1 MGDVIGI
8 ADSSGYEIIQY
19 DYDEWGNETDFYIVN
34 YGNASQCTLANINPL
49 RYRGY
54 YLDSETGYYY
64 LQSRYYDPSICRF
77 INADMYNIPQAS
89 KENFVGTNLFAYCNN
104 NPVNNID
111 PTGTISEQ
119 LIKGILGGLLGG
131 VMQYLSDLISVKC
144 FKGCWSQISTYV
156 ISIASGIW
164 DAITN
169 CGYFKSLL
177 ISVGQNIVSQ
187 IVNKIRY
194 KTDFSMLSV
203 FLTIVDF
210 TITYL
215 IEKKL
220 KIKSPTKIKDIKNKA
235 RSLGIKGTR
244 KLTTYLN
251 KQIFKISLANI
262 TLSNV
267 ESLIKSVLKKGLYS
281 LFGGNKG
288 KLLPI

>member
-1 MGDVIGI
+1 MGDVVSITDTNDTELVQYEYDPWGKCI
-8 ADSSGYEIIQY
+8 VAFPMQDDDSVTKLAD
-19 DYDEWGNETDFYIVN
+19 
-34 YGNASQCTLANINPL
+34 LNPI

-64 LQSRYYDPSICRF
+64 LQSRYYDPDICRF
-77 INADMYNIPQAS
+77 INADIAEIS
-89 KENFVGTNLFAYCNN
+89 KLSKDVSVGTNLFAYCNN

-131 VMQYLSDLISVKC
+131 VMQYLSDLINVKC

-156 ISIASGIW
+156 ISIAGGIW

-187 IVNKIRY
+187 IINKIRY

-203 FLTIVDF
+203 FLTIIDF

-244 KLTTYLN
+244 KLTAYLN